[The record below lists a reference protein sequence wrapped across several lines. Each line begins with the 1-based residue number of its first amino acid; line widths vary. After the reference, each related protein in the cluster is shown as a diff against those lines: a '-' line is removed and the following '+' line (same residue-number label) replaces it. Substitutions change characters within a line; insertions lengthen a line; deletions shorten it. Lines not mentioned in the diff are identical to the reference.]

1 MATEDQV
8 DCCQE
13 FLVAV
18 FEPIFIIIVKKL
30 IINMSWILQL
40 LINAAV
46 LLLASK
52 LMTTVKVRSFGTAVL
67 VALVIGIL
75 NATIGAL
82 LRFPLNLVTLFL
94 LSFFVRLIVLAIVI
108 KIADKLF
115 AGFEVASFTTAI
127 ILACI
132 MAVAGSLLSYFLIGN
147 NY

>member
-1 MATEDQV
+1 M
-8 DCCQE
+8 
-13 FLVAV
+13 
-18 FEPIFIIIVKKL
+18 
-30 IINMSWILQL
+30 WILQL

-46 LLLASK
+46 LLLASRI
-52 LMTTVKVRSFGTAVL
+52 MPTVKIKSFGTAVV

-82 LRFPLNLVTLFL
+82 LRFPLNLVTFFF

-108 KIADKLF
+108 KIADTLF
-115 AGFEVASFTTAI
+115 SGFEVSSFSAAV

-132 MAVAGSLLSYFLIGN
+132 MAVAGSLLTYLLSEPA